1 MSRHD
6 ERRRVRQRLSE
17 LTSRVGASRT
27 AGFGI
32 RGAVEPTPSSRD
44 GSHTRLSATEIA
56 AAASEGELVGE
67 NDPAEGRGRPRG
79 IALPVA
85 HGRSEGGERARE
97 TQSPGGVQLS
107 RKAQRV
113 GQIGRVEG
121 VRGGGRWDD
130 DRLPAREMESDGS
143 DGEPGGE
150 HDLAGGDGEVRVP
163 GWLAEAGSRSMWRD
177 RIVPERF
184 RGARF
189 DPGWRGVVTL
199 ALVGLAAVLAATV
212 VVLRERPVAQP
223 VPPMPAVRTTTGV
236 RASAQLTSAPI
247 VATPAGAAAVLPD
260 GPEGVTGVELVV
272 SVVGLVHNGGLLRIP
287 NGSRVADAI
296 TAAGG
301 VKEGA
306 DLSGLNLAQRLQD
319 GDQVLVGAIGPS
331 PGPMQLGSTTISA
344 GRTATRP
351 APHVGSA
358 SSSSTAARIDLNIAT
373 ESDLDALPGVGPVT
387 ARAIIAWR
395 TKNGRFTDIE
405 QLGEIDGI
413 GPARLAR
420 LRGLVKV

>member
-1 MSRHD
+1 
-6 ERRRVRQRLSE
+6 
-17 LTSRVGASRT
+17 
-27 AGFGI
+27 
-32 RGAVEPTPSSRD
+32 
-44 GSHTRLSATEIA
+44 
-56 AAASEGELVGE
+56 
-67 NDPAEGRGRPRG
+67 
-79 IALPVA
+79 
-85 HGRSEGGERARE
+85 
-97 TQSPGGVQLS
+97 
-107 RKAQRV
+107 
-113 GQIGRVEG
+113 
-121 VRGGGRWDD
+121 
-130 DRLPAREMESDGS
+130 MESDGS

-163 GWLAEAGSRSMWRD
+163 GWLEEAGSRSVWRD

-199 ALVGLAAVLAATV
+199 ALVGLAAMLAATV

-223 VPPMPAVRTTTGV
+223 VPPVPAVRTTTAV

-247 VATPAGAAAVLPD
+247 VAAPPGAAPVSPD

-319 GDQVLVGAIGPS
+319 GDQVLVGATGPS

-344 GRTATRP
+344 GHTATRP

-358 SSSSTAARIDLNIAT
+358 SSPSITARIDLNIAT